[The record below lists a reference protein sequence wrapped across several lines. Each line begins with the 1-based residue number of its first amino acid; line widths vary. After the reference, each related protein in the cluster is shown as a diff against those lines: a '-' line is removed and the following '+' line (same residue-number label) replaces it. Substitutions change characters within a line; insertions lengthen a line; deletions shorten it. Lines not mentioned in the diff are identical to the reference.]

1 MMSTEQQSAEPIIEI
16 VNLSKV
22 FKDFWGRPK
31 AKAVNEISFTVHRG
45 EVFGLLGPNG
55 SGKSTTIKMILGLL
69 YPTGGGIR
77 VCGSMPTDFRV
88 KRKIGYLPEES
99 YMYNYLTAEEI
110 LMYFGS
116 FFNLSKEECYRRTQ
130 QLLEMVGLKHAAHR
144 RVGEYSKGMLRRI
157 GLAQALINDPELV
170 ILDEPTAGLDP
181 IGCHEI
187 KEIIKVLAKRGK
199 TVVLCSHLLSDV
211 EDVCDKA
218 VIMYGGKIKASGK
231 LEELLQTPQD
241 VQINVGELKERDL
254 HDLQVW
260 LTERG
265 YGETT
270 RVSAAKTRLEDY
282 FLQIVGKAKQGQNET
297 AGAQQGGEVAEY
309 LKSDTSESINQRLAT
324 LLSAEESGTQQTDSQ
339 EETPEIKIDVGALE
353 KLSKVH
359 SGTET
364 IAKEAETSAE
374 EERRKSNE
382 KLEKLLSGK

>member
-1 MMSTEQQSAEPIIEI
+1 MSMEQQGAEPIIEI
-16 VNLSKV
+16 VNLSKT

-77 VCGSMPTDFRV
+77 VCGSLPTDFRV

-116 FFNLSKEECYRRTQ
+116 FFNLSKEECARRTQ

-218 VIMYGGKIKASGK
+218 VIMYGGKIKAAGK
-231 LEELLQTPQD
+231 LDELLQTPQE
-241 VQINVGELKERDL
+241 VQINIEALKEG
-254 HDLQVW
+254 DLQDLQAW
-260 LTERG
+260 FAERG
-265 YGETT
+265 YGDGCHF
-270 RVSAAKTRLEDY
+270 SAPKTRLEDF
-282 FLQIVGKAKQGQNET
+282 FLQIVGKAKQGQSET
-297 AGAQQGGEVAEY
+297 AGAQQGGEVADY
-309 LKSDTSESINQRLAT
+309 LKSESADNVNQRLAT
-324 LLSAEESGTQQTDSQ
+324 LLASDEQDKSQQDASPIKEAEM
-339 EETPEIKIDVGALE
+339 KIDVGALE
-353 KLSKVH
+353 KLSQVAAEA
-359 SGTET
+359 TDLP
-364 IAKEAETSAE
+364 KEAETTAE